1 MIQMIYATSLNH
13 YIGLNGGL
21 PWPYIQSDMAWF
33 QRNTNEKVILMGRKT
48 WESIGRHLPNRIN
61 VVISSKEIEGADL
74 TVAGE
79 PYDVIATIQ
88 SKYPGKDIIV
98 IGGMQVYVQ
107 YVMLCDRIYSSLVQA
122 EYNGDVKFS
131 CRALCQQ
138 AYKLV
143 SSSHLPE
150 SEDTPG
156 VLYEVYDKIIQ

>member
-1 MIQMIYATSLNH
+1 
-13 YIGLNGGL
+13 
-21 PWPYIQSDMAWF
+21 
-33 QRNTNEKVILMGRKT
+33 MGRKT

-61 VVISSKEIEGADL
+61 VVISSNDVEGADL

-79 PYDVIATIQ
+79 PQAVLETIKA
-88 SKYPGKDIIV
+88 KYPGKDIIV

-122 EYNGDVKFS
+122 NYEGDTKFS
-131 CRALCQQ
+131 CRMMCQQ

-150 SEDTPG
+150 SDDVPG
-156 VLYEVYDKIIQ
+156 VLYEIYDKIIQ